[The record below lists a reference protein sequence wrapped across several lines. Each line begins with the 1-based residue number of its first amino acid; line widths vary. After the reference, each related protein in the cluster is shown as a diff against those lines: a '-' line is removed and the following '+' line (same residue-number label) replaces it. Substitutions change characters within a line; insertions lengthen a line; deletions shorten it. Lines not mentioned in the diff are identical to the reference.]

1 MNKNQTLIYQI
12 KVTLRH
18 VAPPVWR
25 RIEVPG
31 DIKLGK
37 LHRVL
42 QIAMGWTDSHLH
54 AYHMG
59 GATYG
64 TPDPEFPNETQNE
77 RGVRLDKVVGG
88 GDTLSYEYDFGDG
101 WEHMLKVEKIVPA
114 DPTTHYPRCTA
125 GSRACPPEDCG
136 GPPGYEQLLGVLS
149 NPKHEEYETMREW
162 TGGGLDPEAFD
173 LGRVNQDLWRTK

>member
-1 MNKNQTLIYQI
+1 MNKNKALVYQI

-18 VAPPVWR
+18 VAPPIWR

-31 DIKLGK
+31 DIRLGK

-64 TPDPEFPNETQNE
+64 TPDPEFPNETQSE
-77 RGVRLDKVVGG
+77 RSVRLDKVVGE
-88 GDTLSYEYDFGDG
+88 GDTLIYEYDFGDS
-101 WEHMLKVEKIVPA
+101 WEHTLKVEKILPA
-114 DPTTHYPRCTA
+114 DPTTHYPRCTV

-136 GPPGYEQLLGVLS
+136 GPPGYEQLLEVLG
-149 NPKHEEYETMREW
+149 NPKHEEYEAMREW
-162 TGGGLDPEAFD
+162 TCGEFDPEVFD
-173 LGRVNQDLWRTK
+173 LGQVNQDLWRMK